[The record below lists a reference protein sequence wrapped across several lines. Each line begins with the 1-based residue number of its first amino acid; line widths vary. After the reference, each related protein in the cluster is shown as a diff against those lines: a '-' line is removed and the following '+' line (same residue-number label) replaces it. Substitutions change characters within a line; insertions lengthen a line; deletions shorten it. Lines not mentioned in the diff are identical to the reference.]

1 MVFLHFSSNLTEE
14 ETMLQ
19 AKYEKLKRKKK
30 ALQTLKAPVREPE
43 RLTPVKRPQTE
54 GRDAREIAQKLIKSG
69 AIAAIKKQNKRDETT
84 GFKRPGGG
92 RSSGVERAR
101 SENRGHHPFFNPNSV
116 SAAANKA
123 GVDTKLYDRL
133 TPSTR
138 DPDYPPPP
146 TRTQNTQKSN
156 INISNN
162 NNNNN
167 NNNSNNNSSN
177 NNSNSSNNNNNNNS
191 NSNTTSQE
199 NVRTPSPSSG
209 GASSPVTGGN
219 TLFVQGY
226 KINTQ
231 LLKKTFSDYGNILN
245 ISMESDKDRG
255 FVTFEDPKC
264 AAAALSALNG
274 SVLAEC
280 QLTVSYARR
289 QPVYTSD
296 NSPDSN
302 RNQKVWA
309 NAANRKN
316 EKGSNKEF
324 QGREIVSYH
333 NYFD

>member
-43 RLTPVKRPQTE
+43 RLTPVKRPQAE

-92 RSSGVERAR
+92 RTSGVERPR
-101 SENRGHHPFFNPNSV
+101 SENSGHHPFFNSNSV
-116 SAAANKA
+116 SAAANKV

-138 DPDYPPPP
+138 DPDYPPAPV
-146 TRTQNTQKSN
+146 RAQVTQKST
-156 INISNN
+156 
-162 NNNNN
+162 N
-167 NNNSNNNSSN
+167 NNNSSSNSN
-177 NNSNSSNNNNNNNS
+177 NNSNSSNNSSVITNS
-191 NSNTTSQE
+191 TTQE
-199 NVRTPSPSSG
+199 NVRTPSPSSTP
-209 GASSPVTGGN
+209 STPTTGGN

-231 LLKKTFSDYGNILN
+231 LLKKAFSDYGSILN

-289 QPVYTSD
+289 QPMYNSD